1 MIKHTQLILSIF
13 ILCLISTSSY
23 AHHLMVSN
31 AWIPEAPPV
40 TQVMAGFM
48 TIKNSSNKAAEIVS
62 ISSKDFGRIEMH
74 LSKEENGIARMLPQS
89 KLTIPAHGKLTLEHG
104 SYHLMLYKPQR
115 RLKDGDTAELLITL
129 KSGDSFTAEFIIEK
143 SAMQMDHSQHQ
154 H

>member
-1 MIKHTQLILSIF
+1 MIKQAQLFFSIF
-13 ILCLISTSSY
+13 ILSLISTSSY

-48 TIKNSSNKAAEIVS
+48 NIKNSSNETAEIVS
-62 ISSKDFGRIEMH
+62 VSSKDFSHIEMH

-89 KLTIPAHGKLTLEHG
+89 KLIIPAHGTLKLEHG
-104 SYHLMLYKPQR
+104 SYHLMLFKPAR
-115 RLKDGDTAELLITL
+115 RLKDGDTSELVITL
-129 KSGDSFTAEFIIEK
+129 NSGDSFTVEFVVEK